1 MFFYID
7 VHSDYSYNFRD
18 DEREGSEIKG
28 PAIGVALF
36 GVTLPGVSSI
46 G

>member
-7 VHSDYSYNFRD
+7 VHSDNSHDFCD
-18 DEREGSEIKG
+18 DEREGPEIKG
-28 PAIGVALF
+28 PAIGVAFF
-36 GVTLPGVSSI
+36 GVTLPGVSGI

>member
-1 MFFYID
+1 MLFYID
-7 VHSDYSYNFRD
+7 VHGDDTHNFRD
-18 DEREGSEIKG
+18 DEREGSEVKG

-36 GVTLPGVSSI
+36 GVTLPRVSSI

>member
-7 VHSDYSYNFRD
+7 VHGDDTHNFRD

-28 PAIGVALF
+28 PAIGVAFF
-36 GVTLPGVSSI
+36 GVSLPGVSGI